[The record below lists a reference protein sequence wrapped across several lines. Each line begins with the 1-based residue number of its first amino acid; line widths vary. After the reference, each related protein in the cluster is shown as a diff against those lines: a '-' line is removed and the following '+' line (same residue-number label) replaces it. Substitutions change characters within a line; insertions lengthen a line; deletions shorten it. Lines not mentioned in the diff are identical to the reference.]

1 VTNEDAMVEQY
12 EEFPAGH
19 GRRVVVA
26 RRAAHWF
33 VLEISAKG
41 SEVHGPVLD
50 WAGLSTHE
58 QAVHAALAMH
68 AQASESGRA
77 VS

>member
-1 VTNEDAMVEQY
+1 VTTNASAMVEQY

-19 GRRVVVA
+19 DRRLVVA

-33 VLEISAKG
+33 VLEVSSTG

-58 QAVHAALAMH
+58 QAVHAALALG
-68 AQASESGRA
+68 AGS
-77 VS
+77 